1 MLSEIP
7 KASIIVCTAGTRD
20 FVAESVRA
28 LQRQSIEVEIIVV
41 GPKPALDRFQKQ
53 SLTDLT
59 RLILSNN
66 QNLNE
71 ARNLGAKYATTDYML
86 YIDDDA
92 IADFFWAE
100 NLSNSLVQSYDIC
113 GGRTLTSDSIHEEWN
128 DATISPL
135 GRGFSSKEFPTP
147 ESNGIANRTVAGNNF
162 GIRRKSLE
170 KLGGFDQIFRVFD
183 DETDLCFRAAS
194 EGMKI
199 GFEKKAVVH
208 HYSIESD
215 LRRTDLVPTAMF
227 RPWVSRS
234 FFAIRHGVID
244 SLGSLSLAIKAISQ
258 EIDLTFKY
266 LDNLY
271 FSELITEQN
280 LNRLKAEILN
290 GAECGLSLALQHISH
305 NFGNKPHLSLFLNSS
320 LPQGTVFEGNA
331 K

>member
-1 MLSEIP
+1 MSEIP
-7 KASIIVCTAGTRD
+7 KASVIVCTAGTRA
-20 FVAESVRA
+20 FIEECVQA
-28 LQRQSIEVEIIVV
+28 LHRQSIKVEIIVV
-41 GPKPALDRFQKQ
+41 GPQPAFDRFQEQ
-53 SLTDLT
+53 SLTNLT

-71 ARNLGAKYATTDYML
+71 ARNLGAKYATTDNLL

-92 IADFFWAE
+92 IADFYWAE
-100 NLSNSLVQSYDIC
+100 SLCNSLVQSYDIC

-128 DATISPL
+128 DATISPF

-162 GIRRKSLE
+162 GIRRRSLE
-170 KLGGFDQIFRVFD
+170 RIGGFDQTFRVFD

-194 EGMKI
+194 EGLKI

-244 SLGSLSLAIKAISQ
+244 CLGSLSLAIEAISQ

-266 LDNLY
+266 LDSLF
-271 FSELITEQN
+271 FSKLISEQI
-280 LNRLKAEILN
+280 LNQLKSEVLN

-305 NFGNKPHLSLFLNSS
+305 DFGNKPHLSLFLDSQ
-320 LPQGTVFEGNA
+320 LPKGTVFEGNV

>member
-1 MLSEIP
+1 MSDTP
-7 KASIIVCTAGTRD
+7 KASIIVCTAGTRA
-20 FVAESVRA
+20 FVEDCVKA
-28 LQRQSIEVEIIVV
+28 LQRQSIVVEIILV
-41 GPKPALDRFQKQ
+41 GPEPALNRFQKGD
-53 SLTDLT
+53 LKDLT

-71 ARNLGAKYATTDYML
+71 ARNLGAKYAMTNFLL

-92 IADFFWAE
+92 IADFYWAE
-100 NLSNSLVQSYDIC
+100 NLQNSLVENYDIC
-113 GGRTLTSDSIHEEWN
+113 GGRTLTNDSIHAEWN

-135 GRGFSSKEFPTP
+135 GRGFSSREFPTP

-162 GIRRKSLE
+162 GVRKNSLE
-170 KLGGFDQIFRVFD
+170 QLGGFDQIFKVFD

-199 GFEKKAVVH
+199 GFNKKAVVH

-234 FFAIRHGVID
+234 FFAVRHGVID
-244 SLGSLSLAIKAISQ
+244 SLGSLSLAIEAITQ

-266 LDNLY
+266 LDYLY
-271 FSELITEQN
+271 YSELITKQS
-280 LNRLKAEILN
+280 LDRLKSEVLN
-290 GAECGLSLALQHISH
+290 GAEAGLSLALQYVSH
-305 NFGNKPHLSLFLNSS
+305 NFGNKPYLSLLVNSE
-320 LPQGTVFEGNA
+320 LPQGTLFEGVA